1 MDITIAYFH
10 ALLHPEV
17 LRQDFEQIRSTGA
30 NSIVYAVHEQE
41 EQRGPRD
48 FERGLRQARDAGL
61 KVHLSLGRFGN
72 LFAGPALMPSWYT
85 FRHPQSRVM
94 DQHGRYHEISCFNH
108 QSFRSWLFHEIEHYL
123 TTYPIAGIVL
133 DEPRGLEVTCY
144 CAACRAL
151 CPDVT
156 DLSRFRRRSMIEF
169 LHELCRYVKQ
179 VNEQVRTTVVLHPH
193 DISLAEDLATIENLD
208 TIGCH
213 LFWDMLQADVTQV
226 EQWGRQVLEATRGAQ
241 KRSQL
246 WLQNFNISERN
257 LAAMETAFAGILSLE
272 PDELGCFYFW
282 RNNADPEQVW
292 DATRRLLKRV
302 PRRQLYWRMYTSP
315 SPVPRPLNI
324 TLPSRDRSVAKAAHI
339 STLPSPEALAP
350 GRVGDERERV
360 DASSSSLTELAT
372 SATSVEDPPAAPPS
386 TPLPAAIAG
395 EPPETRRAPITAPLP
410 ALSADNAEQAGVK
423 PPTTPLPELTSE
435 AHAVAENVETD
446 YQEQSEMPHDA
457 QDQEE

>member
-17 LRQDFEQIRSTGA
+17 LKQDFEQIRATGA

-61 KVHLSLGRFGN
+61 KIQLSLGRFGN

-123 TTYPIAGIVL
+123 TTYPLAGIVL

-144 CAACRAL
+144 CPACRAL

-156 DLSRFRRRSMIEF
+156 DLARFRRRSMVEF
-169 LHELCRYVKQ
+169 LHELCDYIKQ
-179 VNEQVRTTVVLHPH
+179 VNAHVGTTVVLHPH

-226 EQWGRQVLEATRGAQ
+226 ELWGRQVLEATRGAS

-246 WLQNFNISERN
+246 WLQNFNITERN
-257 LAAMETAFAGILSLE
+257 ATAMETAFTGILSLE
-272 PDELGCFYFW
+272 PDELGCFYYW
-282 RNNADPEQVW
+282 RNNADPTQVW
-292 DATRRLLKRV
+292 DSTRRLLKRV
-302 PRRQLYWRMYTSP
+302 PRRQLHWRMYTSP
-315 SPVPRPLNI
+315 SPVPRHMNM
-324 TLPSRDRSVAKAAHI
+324 TLPSRV
-339 STLPSPEALAP
+339 STGDKPTTTPTAILSEEPGQGHEQAGSASPLPKSALSELAGESYKQMEALASEP
-350 GRVGDERERV
+350 SDEKQK
-360 DASSSSLTELAT
+360 LTEL
-372 SATSVEDPPAAPPS
+372 
-386 TPLPAAIAG
+386 
-395 EPPETRRAPITAPLP
+395 
-410 ALSADNAEQAGVK
+410 
-423 PPTTPLPELTSE
+423 PTTPAPEPESE
-435 AHAVAENVETD
+435 PREQASDEEPGAAND
-446 YQEQSEMPHDA
+446 NPDIQEG
-457 QDQEE
+457 

>member
-17 LRQDFEQIRSTGA
+17 LKQDFEQIRSTGA

-169 LHELCRYVKQ
+169 LHELCSYVKQ

-193 DISLAEDLATIENLD
+193 DISLAEDLATIEYLD

-246 WLQNFNISERN
+246 WLQNFNITERN

-282 RNNADPEQVW
+282 RNNVDPQQVW
-292 DATRRLLKRV
+292 EATRRLLKRV

-315 SPVPRPLNI
+315 SPAPRPLNI
-324 TLPSRDRSVAKAAHI
+324 TLPSRDRSGSQTTII
-339 STLPSPEALAP
+339 SAISSPEAIGPASADHGP
-350 GRVGDERERV
+350 GLV
-360 DASSSSLTELAT
+360 DIPAT
-372 SATSVEDPPAAPPS
+372 SLAEPGTSMESPPAAPPT
-386 TPLPAAIAG
+386 TPLPALIIDAV
-395 EPPETRRAPITAPLP
+395 PEERRKPITTPLP
-410 ALSADNAEQAGVK
+410 EVAEESGEKLRAT
-423 PPTTPLPELTSE
+423 PPTTPLPELQNE
-435 AHAVAENVETD
+435 AQAEEEGQQADPETP
-446 YQEQSEMPHDA
+446 SAMPPDA
-457 QDQEE
+457 QQQEE